1 MQGDF
6 SLDLVKKDRLDLD
19 RTILYAL
26 GFENP
31 DKFLESYYVQVVK
44 IVKERLDKPKS
55 RKTNK
60 KANKKSLSSVADE
73 IIKNINVKNFPD
85 DYILNTRGNEK
96 IKRGNK
102 IIFGNDLNG
111 YFVSVDGNKHYHEN
125 KNENKYVYYCALRG
139 MENIPI
145 LDNIDVVL
153 NDFKSDLKDWK
164 NRLSKEINSVTS
176 NENYRKKLWNLC
188 ARKLNYKILI
198 Q

>member
-1 MQGDF
+1 
-6 SLDLVKKDRLDLD
+6 
-19 RTILYAL
+19 
-26 GFENP
+26 
-31 DKFLESYYVQVVK
+31 
-44 IVKERLDKPKS
+44 
-55 RKTNK
+55 
-60 KANKKSLSSVADE
+60 
-73 IIKNINVKNFPD
+73 
-85 DYILNTRGNEK
+85 
-96 IKRGNK
+96 
-102 IIFGNDLNG
+102 
-111 YFVSVDGNKHYHEN
+111 
-125 KNENKYVYYCALRG
+125 